1 MITFGR
7 KLKHLRQKNHL
18 TQKELGMA
26 VGFPKSC
33 ADVRI
38 SQYESDVRTPKEDL
52 MKLFASKLGVPVEL
66 FTVPVLSEPRE
77 YEAAENPLPHFSI
90 MTINLV
96 LPLTHTSN
104 TPLPHTPWVLRVPVR

>member
-1 MITFGR
+1 MKDEELGHLEVQENNTMITFGR

-26 VGFPKSC
+26 VGFPDSC

-38 SQYESDVRTPKEDL
+38 AQYESDVRTPKEDL
-52 MKLFASKLGVPVEL
+52 MKLFASTLGVPIEL

-77 YEAAENPLPHFSI
+77 YEAASFWMHELGAE
-90 MTINLV
+90 LE
-96 LPLTHTSN
+96 
-104 TPLPHTPWVLRVPVR
+104 

>member
-7 KLKHLRQKNHL
+7 KLKHLRLKNHL
-18 TQKELGMA
+18 TQKELGIA
-26 VGFPKSC
+26 VGFPDSC

-38 SQYESDVRTPKEDL
+38 AQYESDVRTPKTDL
-52 MKLFASKLGVPVEL
+52 MKLFASTLGVPIEL
-66 FTVPVLSEPRE
+66 FTVPVLSKPRE

-96 LPLTHTSN
+96 PPLTHTSN
-104 TPLPHTPWVLRVPVR
+104 ILPLHTL

>member
-26 VGFPKSC
+26 VGFPESY

-38 SQYESDVRTPKEDL
+38 AQYESDVRTPKEDL

-66 FTVPVLSEPRE
+66 FTVPVLSEPRVQITLKRN
-77 YEAAENPLPHFSI
+77 ASSATAELLFHF
-90 MTINLV
+90 
-96 LPLTHTSN
+96 
-104 TPLPHTPWVLRVPVR
+104 